1 MQTGKINSLVS
12 VILLTWNS
20 EDFISLCLESLA
32 QQTYPYFEI
41 IVVDN
46 ASKDNTVQRLKACAH
61 AALVKKLIVN
71 EKNLGCAGGNN
82 VGWRASSGDIVIF
95 LNPDTVVT
103 KTWMENL
110 SSALL
115 ADREAV
121 IAGCRIHYPNSHRI
135 QHAGGILY
143 PNGMSR
149 HVGSGEEDQGQYD
162 QLRQV
167 DYVTGAAIGVKR
179 DFLEKAGGFDEDY
192 FPAYFEET
200 DLCYKAKKQGKRA
213 LYVPNALLY
222 HYESPGLSRHSPQ
235 FYALYY
241 KMRIRFVVKNYTL
254 LEILIKFLPFELRW
268 MLFEPLARGFRL
280 RQLRAYWQG
289 IKFVLFHRR

>member
-1 MQTGKINSLVS
+1 MESAAHNPLVS
-12 VILLTWNS
+12 VVILTWNS
-20 EDFISLCLESLA
+20 EDFIALCLESLSR
-32 QQTYPYFEI
+32 QTYPNFEI

-46 ASKDNTVQRLKACAH
+46 ASRDSTVQRLKKCPH
-61 AALVKKLIVN
+61 ASLVAKLIVN

-103 KTWMENL
+103 KTWMEDL
-110 SSALL
+110 AAALL
-115 ADREAV
+115 ADPKAV
-121 IAGCRIHYPNSHRI
+121 IAGCKIHYPNSHRI

-149 HVGSGEEDQGQYD
+149 HVGSGEADLGQYE
-162 QLRQV
+162 QPGEA

-179 DFLEKAGGFDEDY
+179 DFLENTGGFDEDY

-200 DLCYKAKKQGKRA
+200 DLCYKARKQGMRV
-213 LYVPNALLY
+213 LYVPRALLY
-222 HYESPGLSRHSPQ
+222 HYESPGLSRSSPQ

-241 KMRIRFVVKNYTL
+241 KMRIRFIIKNYSL
-254 LEILIKFLPFELRW
+254 LEILTKFLPFEIRW
-268 MLFEPLARGFRL
+268 MLFEPLAKGFRL
-280 RQLRAYWQG
+280 MQFRAYWQG
-289 IKFVLFHRR
+289 MKFVLFHRH